1 MEFNQK
7 IANYG
12 LKLSMECGEN
22 WLKPIHERFN
32 KKYPQLLPIEL
43 EQYNKLCKEVNTYA
57 NDFILKNPV
66 KINEK
71 LTFLPFKDFKQE
83 ILKKY
88 TWISEDNL
96 KHLYS
101 QSCYYAWK

>member
-12 LKLSMECGEN
+12 LSFSMEFGQN
-22 WLKPIHERFN
+22 WLKPINERLSE
-32 KKYPQLLPIEL
+32 KYPELLPVEL

-57 NDFILKNPV
+57 NDFIRNNPT
-66 KINEK
+66 KQNEK
-71 LTFLPFKDFKQE
+71 LIFLPFEKFKKV
-83 ILKKY
+83 IHKKY
-88 TWISEDNL
+88 VWINEDNL
-96 KHLYS
+96 KQLYS